1 MISLRFHFEIGD
13 FVKSPRESI
22 WSKRG
27 DGPRQLLCD
36 VRSAVQRR
44 GRSTVTQAVVKILTF
59 EHGEKAKKKRGTK
72 LVLDVSND
80 AISIHIYF
88 RPVHEWLLLTNELSS
103 PPKSGEWCHAL
114 FVRRDAEPNG
124 ANSWSQR
131 PCPETSGAISRR
143 GANCLAQTWNV
154 RNVSG

>member
-59 EHGEKAKKKRGTK
+59 EHGEKAQKNQEQSWFWMFQTMPY
-72 LVLDVSND
+72 LS
-80 AISIHIYF
+80 ISIFGQYMNDYF
-88 RPVHEWLLLTNELSS
+88 
-103 PPKSGEWCHAL
+103 
-114 FVRRDAEPNG
+114 
-124 ANSWSQR
+124 
-131 PCPETSGAISRR
+131 
-143 GANCLAQTWNV
+143 
-154 RNVSG
+154 